1 MARLES
7 PIGQIVNKET
17 VEFRVRE
24 WKERLD
30 DLYTQIISWL
40 PKGYA
45 ADTNGRAIMNEDLMK
60 RYKMPAQRLPVLRI
74 VKDQEVI
81 LSFEPKGLWV
91 IGANGRVD
99 VFRLV
104 EPILS
109 LMLVDMAEP
118 YSGKTDWRL
127 LIPGS
132 SSDFRKINRT
142 LLSDLLSRPNKFVA
156 SLIESY

>member
-24 WKERLD
+24 WKERLA

-40 PKGYA
+40 PKGYT
-45 ADTNGRAIMNEDLMK
+45 ADTNESAIMNEDLMK
-60 RYKMPAQRLPVLRI
+60 RYKMPAQRLPILKI
-74 VKDQEVI
+74 IKNKEVF

-104 EPILS
+104 EPIMS

-118 YSGKTDWRL
+118 YSGKTDWRVL
-127 LIPGS
+127 MPGS
-132 SSDFRKINRT
+132 SSDFRKINKT
-142 LLSDLLSRPNKFVA
+142 LLNDLLSRPDKFLA
-156 SLIESY
+156 SLIENY